1 MKIRLNRSPY
11 LCPVIEDHAGE
22 KDGYYLFDA
31 SWLGRIHDV
40 ELVEDDSTFM
50 NVRIPTIYEGGEG
63 WILCQ
68 VMKECFDIVEESK

>member
-1 MKIRLNRSPY
+1 MKIRLNRVPY
-11 LCPVIEDHAGE
+11 LCPVIEDNTGE
-22 KDGYYLFDA
+22 KDGHYLFDE
-31 SWLGRIHDV
+31 SWLGRVHDV